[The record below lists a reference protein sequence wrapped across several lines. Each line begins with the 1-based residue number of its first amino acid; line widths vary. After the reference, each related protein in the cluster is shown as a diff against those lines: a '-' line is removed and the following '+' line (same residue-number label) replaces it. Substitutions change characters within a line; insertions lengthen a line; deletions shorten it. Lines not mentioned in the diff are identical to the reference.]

1 MWTSLNCNF
10 DTIIWSKV
18 NLISLFISIR
28 LLATRVL
35 TPVEKVI
42 LEKMFRHG
50 YIGGKHT
57 SEDNIPKGFP
67 KHLQGDARKA
77 LKSLIRQGYV
87 IPKTTSYGLQ
97 VSLNSRRIAEIRQ
110 ILES

>member
-1 MWTSLNCNF
+1 M
-10 DTIIWSKV
+10 
-18 NLISLFISIR
+18 
-28 LLATRVL
+28 ATCVL
-35 TPVEKVI
+35 TPIEKLI
-42 LEKMFRHG
+42 LLKMYRNC

-87 IPKTTSYGLQ
+87 IPKATSYGLQ

>member
-1 MWTSLNCNF
+1 MVK
-10 DTIIWSKV
+10 SKSYIA
-18 NLISLFISIR
+18 LISIT

-57 SEDNIPKGFP
+57 SEDNVPKGLP